1 MPGCAGLGGAL
12 LSLSTGV
19 VNTGEFPLTLS
30 IQLLAAMVLG
40 GTGTLIGMVWGGI
53 LLVYMPQ
60 WSTSLSSDFNLGTGA
75 NAYLA
80 TIIFGL
86 VLIVAMIA
94 APNGIQGGLRWLW
107 GQRPHL
113 GGGGRGAPAPVPA
126 PTVD

>member
-1 MPGCAGLGGAL
+1 M
-12 LSLSTGV
+12 
-19 VNTGEFPLTLS
+19 NTGEFPLTLS

-60 WSTSLSSDFNLGTGA
+60 WSTSLSSDFNLGSGA

-80 TIIFGL
+80 TIIFGV

-107 GQRPHL
+107 GHRPRP
-113 GGGGRGAPAPVPA
+113 GGRAGRGTPAVVPVS
-126 PTVD
+126 TGD